1 MVNGQIHPVGIGQG
15 IVGKESHGGNVR
27 GDHMIRD
34 ELRRSGI
41 GGKVGSSG
49 VGKAGI
55 GQQVGRFAQGPETGA
70 QRRCAA
76 HGIPVGPDVGENQ
89 NPVQGTQQVCRFQ
102 NTQHEPSS
110 VSPLPRDSSSCS
122 TFRSTSRMWAPWAME
137 SSAMNCSSGV

>member
-34 ELRRSGI
+34 EFFRGGI
-41 GGKVGSSG
+41 GGEIGGGG
-49 VGKAGI
+49 VGKTGI
-55 GQQVGRFAQGPETGA
+55 GQQVRRLAQGPQTGT
-70 QRRCAA
+70 QRRRAA
-76 HGIPVGPDVGENQ
+76 DRITVGPDVGENQ

-110 VSPLPRDSSSCS
+110 VS
-122 TFRSTSRMWAPWAME
+122 A
-137 SSAMNCSSGV
+137 